1 MTMMKLI
8 DDLISSV
15 KKNDAPVKDARVG
28 VSWTGVWGRYCGLS
42 KTYGVPAVHGNYTRD
57 MGYLDKKTTLE
68 LAEYSRSWNLIEA
81 SLGVAAIN
89 SMIDSEGA
97 TDANAADI
105 ILKEGKGKKVVEVG
119 TFPFS
124 QDLRK
129 IAKEMWTLELD
140 PALLNP
146 AKGFIITTAAQSIIP
161 ESELIIITG
170 SALINKS
177 LEYLMDLSRKA
188 GAFTVILGPSTC
200 VSQVL
205 IDYGADLVGGVE
217 VLKPDIVLKKLS
229 QSGGMLDSKACPG
242 EIIPKVLMK

>member
-1 MTMMKLI
+1 MKLI

-15 KKNDAPVKDARVG
+15 KDHDARVKDARVG
-28 VSWTGVWGRYCGLS
+28 VSWTGVWGENCGLS
-42 KTYGVPAVHGNYTRD
+42 KTYGVPVVHGNYTRD
-57 MGYLDKKTTLE
+57 MGYLTEKTTLE

-89 SMIDSEGA
+89 SMINSDGA
-97 TDANAADI
+97 TDANAADL
-105 ILKEGKGKKVVEVG
+105 ILKEGKGKKVLEVG

-129 IAKEMWTLELD
+129 LAREMWTLELD

-146 AKGFIITTAAQSIIP
+146 SKGCIITTAAQSIIP
-161 ESELIIITG
+161 ESELVIITG

-177 LEYLMDLSRKA
+177 LEYLLELSRKA
-188 GAFTVILGPSTC
+188 GAYTVVLGPSTC
-200 VSQVL
+200 VSKVL
-205 IDYGADLVGGVE
+205 LNYGADLLGGVE
-217 VLKPDIVLKKLS
+217 VVKPEIVLRKLS

-242 EIIPKVLMK
+242 EIIPKVMMK